1 LSTGSVSGYNCTESI
16 RNRNEAMMLNLRQD
30 EALELWRE
38 TLSASVRDDGPDLS
52 ARQMAILLT
61 VYTSAPPH
69 TVKALAGA
77 LRIAKPAVTRALDR
91 LSILGFVRRARDQS
105 DRRIVHV
112 QRTVKGA
119 VFLSEF
125 ADQIAEAA
133 EAVEPR
139 FGPAGGAHPQ

>member
-1 LSTGSVSGYNCTESI
+1 MIVI
-16 RNRNEAMMLNLRQD
+16 LRQD

-38 TLSASVRDDGPDLS
+38 ALSASVRDDGPDLS
-52 ARQMAILLT
+52 ARQMAIVLT
-61 VYTSAPPH
+61 VYTSPPPH
-69 TVKALAGA
+69 TVAALAEA
-77 LRIAKPAVTRALDR
+77 LRIAKPAVSRALDR
-91 LSILGFVRRARDQS
+91 LSILGFIRRARDEA

-133 EAVEPR
+133 DGIGPR
-139 FGPAGGAHPQ
+139 FGVGDDSNLQ

>member
-1 LSTGSVSGYNCTESI
+1 MAV
-16 RNRNEAMMLNLRQD
+16 NLLQD

-52 ARQMAILLT
+52 ARQMAIVLT
-61 VYTSAPPH
+61 VYTSPPPH
-69 TVKALAGA
+69 SVRALAEILG
-77 LRIAKPAVTRALDR
+77 IAKPAVTRALDR
-91 LSILGFVRRARDQS
+91 LSILGFIRRTRDDA

-133 EAVEPR
+133 DGIGPR
-139 FGPAGGAHPQ
+139 IGISDDLNLR

>member
-1 LSTGSVSGYNCTESI
+1 MAV
-16 RNRNEAMMLNLRQD
+16 NLLQD

-52 ARQMAILLT
+52 ARQMAIVLT
-61 VYTSAPPH
+61 VYTSPPPH
-69 TVKALAGA
+69 SVRALAEILG
-77 LRIAKPAVTRALDR
+77 IAKPAVTRALDR
-91 LSILGFVRRARDQS
+91 LSILGFIRRTRDDA

-125 ADQIAEAA
+125 AELIAVAA
-133 EAVEPR
+133 DLIEPR
-139 FGPAGGAHPQ
+139 V

>member
-1 LSTGSVSGYNCTESI
+1 MTV
-16 RNRNEAMMLNLRQD
+16 NLRQD

-38 TLSASVRDDGPDLS
+38 ALGASVRDDGPDLS
-52 ARQMAILLT
+52 ARQMAIVLT
-61 VYTSAPPH
+61 VYTSPPPH
-69 TVKALAGA
+69 TVAALAEA

-91 LSILGFVRRARDQS
+91 LSILGFIRRGRDEA

-133 EAVEPR
+133 DGIGPR
-139 FGPAGGAHPQ
+139 FGVGDGANPQ

>member
-1 LSTGSVSGYNCTESI
+1 MTV
-16 RNRNEAMMLNLRQD
+16 NLRQD

-38 TLSASVRDDGPDLS
+38 ALGASVRDDGPDLS
-52 ARQMAILLT
+52 ARQMAIVLT
-61 VYTSAPPH
+61 VYTSPPPH
-69 TVKALAGA
+69 TVAALAEA

-91 LSILGFVRRARDQS
+91 LSILGFIRRGRDEA

-133 EAVEPR
+133 GGITPR
-139 FGPAGGAHPQ
+139 FRIGDEPSLQ

>member
-1 LSTGSVSGYNCTESI
+1 MAV
-16 RNRNEAMMLNLRQD
+16 NLLQD

-52 ARQMAILLT
+52 ARQMAIVLT
-61 VYTSAPPH
+61 VYTSPPPH
-69 TVKALAGA
+69 SVRALAEI

-91 LSILGFVRRARDQS
+91 LSILGFIRRTRDDA

-125 ADQIAEAA
+125 ADQIAVAA
-133 EAVEPR
+133 DGIEPR
-139 FGPAGGAHPQ
+139 AGNSDDLNLR

>member
-1 LSTGSVSGYNCTESI
+1 MTV
-16 RNRNEAMMLNLRQD
+16 NLRQD

-38 TLSASVRDDGPDLS
+38 ALGASVRDDGPDLS
-52 ARQMAILLT
+52 ARQMAIVLT
-61 VYTSAPPH
+61 VYTSPPPH
-69 TVKALAGA
+69 TVAALAEA

-91 LSILGFVRRARDQS
+91 LSILGFIRRGRDEA

-133 EAVEPR
+133 DGIGPR
-139 FGPAGGAHPQ
+139 FGVGDDTNLQ

>member
-1 LSTGSVSGYNCTESI
+1 MAV
-16 RNRNEAMMLNLRQD
+16 NLLQD

-52 ARQMAILLT
+52 ARQMAIVLT
-61 VYTSAPPH
+61 VYTSPPPH
-69 TVKALAGA
+69 SVRALADILG
-77 LRIAKPAVTRALDR
+77 IAKPAVTRALDR
-91 LSILGFVRRARDQS
+91 LSILGFIRRTRDDA

-119 VFLSEF
+119 IFLSEF

-133 EAVEPR
+133 DGIGPR
-139 FGPAGGAHPQ
+139 MGISDDLNLR

>member
-1 LSTGSVSGYNCTESI
+1 MVV
-16 RNRNEAMMLNLRQD
+16 NLRQD

-52 ARQMAILLT
+52 ARQMAIVLT
-61 VYTSAPPH
+61 VYTSPPPH
-69 TVKALAGA
+69 TVKALAEA

-91 LSILGFVRRARDQS
+91 LSVLGFIRRVRDQS
-105 DRRIVHV
+105 DRRVVHV

-133 EAVEPR
+133 GGIGPR
-139 FGPAGGAHPQ
+139 FGLPEDSELQ

>member
-1 LSTGSVSGYNCTESI
+1 MVV
-16 RNRNEAMMLNLRQD
+16 NLRQD

-38 TLSASVRDDGPDLS
+38 TLSASVRDDSPDLS
-52 ARQMAILLT
+52 ARQMAIVLT
-61 VYTSAPPH
+61 VYTSPPPH
-69 TVKALAGA
+69 TVAALAQR
-77 LRIAKPAVTRALDR
+77 LDIAKPAVTRALDR
-91 LSILGFVRRARDQS
+91 LSILGFVRRARDQA

-133 EAVEPR
+133 DAIEPG
-139 FGPAGGAHPQ
+139 FGVGGPNLQ

>member
-1 LSTGSVSGYNCTESI
+1 MAVKL
-16 RNRNEAMMLNLRQD
+16 LQD

-52 ARQMAILLT
+52 ARQMAIVLT
-61 VYTSAPPH
+61 VYTSPPPH
-69 TVKALAGA
+69 SVRALAEILG
-77 LRIAKPAVTRALDR
+77 IAKPAVTRALDR
-91 LSILGFVRRARDQS
+91 LSILGFIRRARDEA
-105 DRRIVHV
+105 DRRIVHA

-133 EAVEPR
+133 DGIGPR
-139 FGPAGGAHPQ
+139 LEISDDLSL

>member
-1 LSTGSVSGYNCTESI
+1 MAV
-16 RNRNEAMMLNLRQD
+16 NLLQD

-52 ARQMAILLT
+52 ARQMAIVLT
-61 VYTSAPPH
+61 VYTSPPPH
-69 TVKALAGA
+69 SVRALAEILG
-77 LRIAKPAVTRALDR
+77 IAKPAVTRALDR
-91 LSILGFVRRARDQS
+91 LSILGFIRRTRDDA

-133 EAVEPR
+133 GGIGPR
-139 FGPAGGAHPQ
+139 IGISADLNLQ

>member
-1 LSTGSVSGYNCTESI
+1 MAV
-16 RNRNEAMMLNLRQD
+16 NLLQD

-52 ARQMAILLT
+52 ARQMAIVLT
-61 VYTSAPPH
+61 VYTIPPPH
-69 TVKALAGA
+69 SVRALAEILG
-77 LRIAKPAVTRALDR
+77 IAKPAVTRALDR
-91 LSILGFVRRARDQS
+91 LSILGFIRRTRDDA

-125 ADQIAEAA
+125 ADQIAVAA
-133 EAVEPR
+133 DGIEPR
-139 FGPAGGAHPQ
+139 AGNSDDLNLR

>member
-1 LSTGSVSGYNCTESI
+1 MAVKL
-16 RNRNEAMMLNLRQD
+16 LQD

-52 ARQMAILLT
+52 ARQMAIVLT
-61 VYTSAPPH
+61 VYTSPPPH
-69 TVKALAGA
+69 SVRALAEILG
-77 LRIAKPAVTRALDR
+77 IAKPAVTRALDR
-91 LSILGFVRRARDQS
+91 LSILGFIRRTRDEA
-105 DRRIVHV
+105 DRRMVHV

-133 EAVEPR
+133 DGIGPR
-139 FGPAGGAHPQ
+139 LENSDDLSL

>member
-1 LSTGSVSGYNCTESI
+1 MVV
-16 RNRNEAMMLNLRQD
+16 NLRQD

-38 TLSASVRDDGPDLS
+38 ALSASVRDDGPDLS
-52 ARQMAILLT
+52 ARQMAIVLT
-61 VYTSAPPH
+61 VYTSPPPH
-69 TVKALAGA
+69 TVAALAEA

-91 LSILGFVRRARDQS
+91 LSILGFIRRGRDEA

-133 EAVEPR
+133 DGIGPR
-139 FGPAGGAHPQ
+139 FGVGDDSNPQ

>member
-1 LSTGSVSGYNCTESI
+1 MAV
-16 RNRNEAMMLNLRQD
+16 NLLQD

-38 TLSASVRDDGPDLS
+38 TLSATVRDDGPDLS
-52 ARQMAILLT
+52 ARQMAIVLT
-61 VYTSAPPH
+61 VYTSPPPH
-69 TVKALAGA
+69 SVRALAEILG
-77 LRIAKPAVTRALDR
+77 IAKPAVTRALDR
-91 LSILGFVRRARDQS
+91 LSILGFIRRTRDDA

-133 EAVEPR
+133 DGIGPR
-139 FGPAGGAHPQ
+139 IGISDDLNLR

>member
-1 LSTGSVSGYNCTESI
+1 MAV
-16 RNRNEAMMLNLRQD
+16 NLLQD

-52 ARQMAILLT
+52 ARQMAIVLT
-61 VYTSAPPH
+61 VYTSPPPH
-69 TVKALAGA
+69 SVRALAEILG
-77 LRIAKPAVTRALDR
+77 IAKPAVTRALDR
-91 LSILGFVRRARDQS
+91 LSILGFIRRTRDDA

-119 VFLSEF
+119 IFLSEF

-133 EAVEPR
+133 DGIGPR
-139 FGPAGGAHPQ
+139 IGISDDLNLR

>member
-1 LSTGSVSGYNCTESI
+1 MAV
-16 RNRNEAMMLNLRQD
+16 NLLQD

-52 ARQMAILLT
+52 ARQMAIVLT
-61 VYTSAPPH
+61 VYTSPPPH
-69 TVKALAGA
+69 SVRALAEILG
-77 LRIAKPAVTRALDR
+77 IAKPAVTRALDR
-91 LSILGFVRRARDQS
+91 LSILGFIRRTRNDA

-133 EAVEPR
+133 DGIGPR
-139 FGPAGGAHPQ
+139 IGISDDLNLR